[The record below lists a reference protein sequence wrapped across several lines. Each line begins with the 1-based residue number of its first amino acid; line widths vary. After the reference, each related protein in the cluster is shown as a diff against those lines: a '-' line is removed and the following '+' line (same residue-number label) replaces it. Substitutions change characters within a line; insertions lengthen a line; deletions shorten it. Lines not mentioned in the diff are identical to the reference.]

1 MPVTLTEVQRI
12 PTSGARAVEPV
23 NVAGRYLLAIPQLA
37 KDSPGTPPGMNGGDS
52 DTDLLLL
59 NRDGDGFEPWGALPA
74 PGGEDAEFFT
84 IGDRAFLAVA
94 SIRTGAGPYEFE
106 AASTIFEWQGGRFT
120 PFQEVPTFA
129 AKQWKHWQIGDRHFL
144 GLAQGVAF
152 PPGHA
157 GQSQAANRDSVVYEW
172 DGERFA
178 EFQHIPSRWAYNWH
192 AFQAGGEF
200 FVAHAEHLGFSV
212 LYRWD
217 GTSLLAHQALAAES
231 GRAFA
236 TFDDAGVTYLVVA
249 CIGAPTRLLRLTD
262 GQFTDFQVLD
272 GLGARE
278 LAVVRCGG
286 RILLIRV
293 NFILGTPADP
303 QPALDSQVYEWDGG
317 KLHEAATFPTCGG
330 TDVAVLSDG
339 YGADAAPHADTVE
352 IVVTNSLTPRLRFAA
367 ETVRYELSTEA
378 L

>member
-23 NVAGRYLLAIPQLA
+23 RVAGRDLVAIPQLA
-37 KDSPGTPPGMNGGDS
+37 VDVPGPPPGMNGGDS
-52 DTDLLLL
+52 DTSLLLL
-59 NRDGDGFEPWGALPA
+59 DRAAGGLAPWATLPA

-94 SIRTGAGPYEFE
+94 SIRTGAGPYRF
-106 AASTIFEWQGGRFT
+106 ATTSTIFEWRGDGFA

-129 AKQWKHWQIGDRHFL
+129 AKQWRHWRIGGRHFL
-144 GLAQGVAF
+144 GLAQGVVV

-157 GQSQAANRDSVVYEW
+157 GLDQEANRDSVVYEW

-178 EFQHIPSRWAYNWH
+178 EFQRIRSRWAYNWH
-192 AFQAGGEF
+192 AFTAGGEF
-200 FVAHAEHLGFSV
+200 FVAHAEHVGSSV

-217 GTSLLAHQALAAES
+217 GARLTPHQTLAAES

-236 TFDDAGVTYLVVA
+236 SFDDGDESYLVVA
-249 CIGAPTRLLRLTD
+249 CIAAPTRLLRLT
-262 GQFTDFQVLD
+262 GAEFTEVQTLD

-278 LAVVRCGG
+278 LAVARCGG
-286 RILLIRV
+286 RTLLIRV

-303 QPALDSQVYEWDGG
+303 RPSLDSQVYEWDGAE
-317 KLHEAATFPTCGG
+317 LVAVATFPTCGG
-330 TDVAVLSDG
+330 TDVAVLDG
-339 YGADAAPHADTVE
+339 GDDPGRDAVE
-352 IVVTNSLTPRLRFAA
+352 LIVTNSLTPELRFAA
-367 ETVRYELSTEA
+367 DTVRYRLTGGVP
-378 L
+378 